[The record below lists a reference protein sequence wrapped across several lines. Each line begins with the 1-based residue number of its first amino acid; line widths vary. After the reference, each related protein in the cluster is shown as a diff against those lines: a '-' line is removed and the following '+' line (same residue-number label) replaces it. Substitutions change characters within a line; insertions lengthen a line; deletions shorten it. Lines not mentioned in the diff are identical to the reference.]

1 MFEVLDVLVVVSVSS
16 SCPCRCCY
24 CSCLHVVLVVV
35 TDVLAVVVVEPSE
48 GVVGQGQ
55 DAKMGTT
62 CLHLE
67 LAHLSKKELQTYLL
81 NSSICTMKDPDQV
94 VKVHPLQEG
103 GVQVLQVVVHGV
115 LLHLLEKLYNIL

>member
-1 MFEVLDVLVVVSVSS
+1 MFKVLDVLVVVSVSS

-67 LAHLSKKELQTYLL
+67 LTHLSKKELQTYLL

-103 GVQVLQVVVHGV
+103 GVQVLQVLVHSLPLD
-115 LLHLLEKLYNIL
+115 LLHHRDRL

>member
-1 MFEVLDVLVVVSVSS
+1 MFKVLDVLVLASLSC
-16 SCPCRCCY
+16 SCPCRRCY
-24 CSCLHVVLVVV
+24 CSCLHVVLAAV
-35 TDVLAVVVVEPSE
+35 THVLAVVVVEPSE
-48 GVVGQGQ
+48 GVVGEGQ
-55 DAKMGTT
+55 DAEMGTT

-103 GVQVLQVVVHGV
+103 GVQVLQVLVHCLPLD
-115 LLHLLEKLYNIL
+115 LLHHRDRL

>member
-1 MFEVLDVLVVVSVSS
+1 MFKVLDVLVVVSVSS

-24 CSCLHVVLVVV
+24 CSCLHVVLAVV
-35 TDVLAVVVVEPSE
+35 THVLAVVVVEPSE

-67 LAHLSKKELQTYLL
+67 LTHLSKKELQTYLL

-103 GVQVLQVVVHGV
+103 WVQVLQVLVHSLPLD
-115 LLHLLEKLYNIL
+115 LLHDRDKL

>member
-1 MFEVLDVLVVVSVSS
+1 MFKVLDVLVVVSVSS

-24 CSCLHVVLVVV
+24 CSCLHVALAVV
-35 TDVLAVVVVEPSE
+35 THVLAVVVVEPSE

-55 DAKMGTT
+55 DAEMGTT
-62 CLHLE
+62 RLHLE

-103 GVQVLQVVVHGV
+103 WVQVLQVLVHGLPLD
-115 LLHLLEKLYNIL
+115 LLHDRDRL

>member
-1 MFEVLDVLVVVSVSS
+1 MFKVLDVLVLASLSC

-24 CSCLHVVLVVV
+24 CPRLHVVFAVV
-35 TDVLAVVVVEPSE
+35 THVLAVVVVEPSE

-55 DAKMGTT
+55 DAEMGTT
-62 CLHLE
+62 RLHLE

-81 NSSICTMKDPDQV
+81 NSSIYKRKDPDQV

-103 GVQVLQVVVHGV
+103 WVQVLQVLVHCLPLD
-115 LLHLLEKLYNIL
+115 LLHHRDKL

>member
-103 GVQVLQVVVHGV
+103 WVQVLQVLVHCLPLD
-115 LLHLLEKLYNIL
+115 LLHDRDNL

>member
-1 MFEVLDVLVVVSVSS
+1 MFKVLDVLVVVSVSS

-24 CSCLHVVLVVV
+24 CSRLHVVLAVV
-35 TDVLAVVVVEPSE
+35 THVLAVVVVEPSE

-55 DAKMGTT
+55 DAEMGTT

-103 GVQVLQVVVHGV
+103 GVQVLQVLVHSLPLD
-115 LLHLLEKLYNIL
+115 LLHDRDKL

>member
-1 MFEVLDVLVVVSVSS
+1 MFKVLDVLVLASLSC
-16 SCPCRCCY
+16 SCPCRRCY
-24 CSCLHVVLVVV
+24 CSCLHVVLAAV
-35 TDVLAVVVVEPSE
+35 THVLAVVVVEPSE

-55 DAKMGTT
+55 DAEMGTT

-103 GVQVLQVVVHGV
+103 GVQVLQVLVHCLPLD
-115 LLHLLEKLYNIL
+115 LLHDRDKL

>member
-1 MFEVLDVLVVVSVSS
+1 MFKVLDVLVVVSVSS

-24 CSCLHVVLVVV
+24 CSCLHVVLAVV
-35 TDVLAVVVVEPSE
+35 THVLAVVVVEPSE

-55 DAKMGTT
+55 DAEMGTT
-62 CLHLE
+62 RLHLE

-103 GVQVLQVVVHGV
+103 WVQVLQVLVHSLTLD
-115 LLHLLEKLYNIL
+115 LLQHRDRL